1 MFCLKCGEVI
11 PDGSTICPKCG
22 ADPAEKKGE
31 VSTADI
37 ERKKTFGQK
46 CPKQPNLESPV

>member
-22 ADPAEKKGE
+22 ADPAEKKGRFQRRI
-31 VSTADI
+31 SN
-37 ERKKTFGQK
+37 ERKTSGQK